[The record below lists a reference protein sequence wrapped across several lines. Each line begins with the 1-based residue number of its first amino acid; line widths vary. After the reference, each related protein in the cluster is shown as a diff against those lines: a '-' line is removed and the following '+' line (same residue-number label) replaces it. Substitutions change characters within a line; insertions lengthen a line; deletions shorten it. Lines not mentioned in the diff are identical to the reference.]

1 MKIISTL
8 IMILSFVSLFS
19 QEIKPQ
25 ILEKI
30 EKDGTSFNEFLKNGN
45 IEPLRNANPP
55 KGTWLFS
62 KLEKYKRN
70 LGSEDILYG
79 SIIMPSIVE
88 NSNIYIYSLFAYDI
102 KKEFYYWAATV
113 SYKVVDDNVQF
124 DNSFLFTEKE
134 SLQDWWMK
142 IFQFYE
148 SEKFNTIPRKYKF
161 EICPPPPFKA

>member
-88 NSNIYIYSLFAYDI
+88 NSNIYIYSLFAYD
-102 KKEFYYWAATV
+102 
-113 SYKVVDDNVQF
+113 
-124 DNSFLFTEKE
+124 
-134 SLQDWWMK
+134 
-142 IFQFYE
+142 
-148 SEKFNTIPRKYKF
+148 
-161 EICPPPPFKA
+161 